1 MKIMVF
7 SLNFCIIKRVIYS
20 NQKGDTSLKKILILS
35 LLTVAIIVGA
45 ATNEETTKQNELATT
60 DNAYSTYGITEDP
73 GGGGI

>member
-20 NQKGDTSLKKILILS
+20 NHEGEISLNKILILS
-35 LLTVAIIVGA
+35 LLTVAILMGTQKEVSIK
-45 ATNEETTKQNELATT
+45 TNELATT
-60 DNAYSTYGITEDP
+60 DNTYSTKGVDGDP